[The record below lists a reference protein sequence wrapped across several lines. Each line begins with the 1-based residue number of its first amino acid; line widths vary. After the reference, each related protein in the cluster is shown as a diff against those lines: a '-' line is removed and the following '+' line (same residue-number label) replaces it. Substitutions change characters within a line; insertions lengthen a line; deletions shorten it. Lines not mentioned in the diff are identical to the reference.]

1 MSRSS
6 FPVFKL
12 DELFIKQLRKP
23 YLAGII
29 FWIVSYVTVRLID
42 VEFKLETKPVRV
54 AIARREEKRNATVL
68 VVDSY
73 LLQPF
78 TLRIIRL
85 ENVALT

>member
-1 MSRSS
+1 M
-6 FPVFKL
+6 
-12 DELFIKQLRKP
+12 
-23 YLAGII
+23 
-29 FWIVSYVTVRLID
+29 RLID